1 MKTKKHTVLD
11 LPQLGL
17 LIALL
22 SGTFLLAACGGSEN
36 PPTVKEI
43 QLTTQEIEI
52 PPPAN
57 QSSPA
62 EEPVPTSDLAD
73 SQESGPSP
81 QPIQTEAAVPEASID
96 ACLLLTQDDAAAALG
111 KAVGEPV
118 REAYPMLSSCTY
130 TSEDLDG
137 VTIVVVEYE
146 SSQDAAASF
155 QMELDINNYE
165 EVSGIGERALRPYP
179 VMDLATLQ
187 ENFEV
192 SIDLWIGD
200 PDHEYL
206 LARDLMETA
215 LTRLH

>member
-1 MKTKKHTVLD
+1 MKTKNHTVLD

-22 SGTFLLAACGGSEN
+22 CGTFLLAACGGNKN
-36 PPTVKEI
+36 PPPVEEI
-43 QLTTQEIEI
+43 QPATQALEVL
-52 PPPAN
+52 PPTD

-62 EEPVPTSDLAD
+62 EEPVPTSEPAD
-73 SQESGPSP
+73 SQEAAPSP
-81 QPIQTEAAVPEASID
+81 QPIQTEAAAPEASID

-155 QMELDINNYE
+155 QMELDINGYE
-165 EVSGIGERALRPYP
+165 EISGIGERALRPYP
-179 VMDLATLQ
+179 VMDLSALQ

-200 PDHEYL
+200 PDNEYL

-215 LTRLH
+215 LTRLP